1 MALKL
6 NIRPEL
12 EEEMEGLLP
21 QARVRSKTEYINQ
34 AIASYNR
41 ELKRRLELE
50 KLKSYFRS
58 YGKEAKKVLREFAAL
73 KSHAD

>member
-6 NIRPEL
+6 NIRPDL
-12 EEEMEGLLP
+12 EEEMESLLP
-21 QARVRSKTEYINQ
+21 QAQVRSKTEYINQ

-41 ELKRRLELE
+41 ELKRRLEIA
-50 KLKSYFRS
+50 KLRNYFKSYE
-58 YGKEAKKVLREFAAL
+58 KEAKEVLREFAAL